1 VVWVNATNLFDAAAG
16 FGGYRESGYGREGG
30 REGMWEYVKRM
41 NAEGGRMK
49 VNGTARAASRITP
62 RIAGQAS
69 SLQPSASIPAVD
81 RTPKLFIGGK
91 QARPDS
97 GYSRAIV
104 NAKGQ
109 RIGEVG
115 DGNRKDLRNAVE
127 AAHAAAKS
135 WSKSTAH
142 LRAQILFYIGEN
154 LSARADEFVARLRAQ
169 TGATAAHARAEVEA
183 SVSRLFSYAAWA
195 DKWDGA
201 VHNVPIRGVALQMN
215 EPIGVVA
222 VAAPDEAPLLGF
234 VSTVAPLLAAGNAVV
249 VVPSETHPLSATDLY
264 TVLESSD
271 VPAGAVNIVTGVK
284 DVLAKSLAEH
294 DDVES
299 IWYWGSKDGKKAV
312 ELASAGNMKRTWCH
326 AGVTDW
332 AAPVDERAFL
342 REATQVKN
350 IWVPYGE

>member
-1 VVWVNATNLFDAAAG
+1 MARPRTVSPARIRDWDRARRASGVLAPSSSASAARSSAA
-16 FGGYRESGYGREGG
+16 REAIHPRRE
-30 REGMWEYVKRM
+30 RTRSSAPAPASPLTRKR
-41 NAEGGRMK
+41 APSSS
-49 VNGTARAASRITP
+49 ARSRI
-62 RIAGQAS
+62 
-69 SLQPSASIPAVD
+69 V
-81 RTPKLFIGGK
+81 
-91 QARPDS
+91 
-97 GYSRAIV
+97 V
-104 NAKGQ
+104 NPKGQ

-115 DGNRKDLRNAVE
+115 EGNRKDLRNAVE

-154 LSARADEFVARLRAQ
+154 LSARGDEFAARLRAQ
-169 TGATAAHARAEVEA
+169 TGATAAQARAEVEA

-222 VAAPDEAPLLGF
+222 VGAPDESPLLGF
-234 VSTVAPLLAAGNAVV
+234 VSAVAPLLATGNAVI
-249 VVPSETHPLSATDLY
+249 VVPSEPHPLSATDLY

-271 VPAGAVNIVTGVK
+271 VPLGAVNIVTGAK

-294 DDVES
+294 DDVEA
-299 IWYWGSKDGKKAV
+299 IWYWGTKDGKKAV
-312 ELASAGNMKRTWCH
+312 EFASAGNMKRTWAH
-326 AGVTDW
+326 AGPTDW
-332 AAPVDERAFL
+332 ASPVDERAFL
-342 REATQVKN
+342 RESTQVKN